1 MTIKQ
6 CLGGAIVGLGILAG
20 LFMGV
25 WIMLVGGI
33 VQIAE
38 AIKSD
43 PVSAGNLFVGVVRF
57 AFSGIVGWSIGGS
70 IIGYGVTLLNK

>member
-1 MTIKQ
+1 
-6 CLGGAIVGLGILAG
+6 
-20 LFMGV
+20 
-25 WIMLVGGI
+25 MLVGGI